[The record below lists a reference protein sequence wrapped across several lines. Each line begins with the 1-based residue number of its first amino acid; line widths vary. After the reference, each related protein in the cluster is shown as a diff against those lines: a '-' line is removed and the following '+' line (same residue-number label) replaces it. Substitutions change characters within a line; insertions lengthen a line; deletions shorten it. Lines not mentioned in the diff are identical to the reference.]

1 MKTLRE
7 RLTMMLLGWGAVG
20 IVYSIGR
27 AATHPARVLH
37 EGTFDRAVGFTPEA
51 VWVYVSFFAIV
62 PLAYLCARPERLVP
76 LTRAMQLC
84 ALACAPVFVLWPT
97 TLVYPALA
105 TDSLSGKVLAALSSF
120 DSPQNCLPSLHGAL
134 TALAVVALFERRH
147 PWRSAAVGL
156 WGAAIAWSV
165 IATRRHLA
173 LDLGAG
179 IVLGVVSAALIALP
193 ALRSRYA
200 NRTLPAFARGTAGT
214 IHVAAP
220 VERSE

>member
-7 RLTMMLLGWGAVG
+7 RLTAMLLGWGAVG
-20 IVYSIGR
+20 IVYSVGR
-27 AATHPARVLH
+27 AATHPARVLR
-37 EGTFDRAVGFTPEA
+37 EGTFDRALGFTPEA
-51 VWVYVSFFAIV
+51 VWVYLSFFAIV
-62 PLAYLCARPERLVP
+62 PFAYLCAKPERLAP

-97 TLVYPALA
+97 TLVYPTLA
-105 TDSLSGKVLAALSSF
+105 ADSISGKVLAALSRF

-134 TALAVVALFERRH
+134 TALAVIALFERRR
-147 PWRSAAVGL
+147 PWRSVLACL

-173 LDLGAG
+173 LDLCAG
-179 IVLGVVSAALIALP
+179 IGLGVVSAALIALP
-193 ALRSRYA
+193 ALRTRYA
-200 NRTLPAFARGTAGT
+200 TRAVPAVPRATART

-220 VERSE
+220 VKRGE